1 MNEINTRR
9 KDKRCKIIFRRSGS
23 GFIQKNHKKQ
33 KNKKQKKQKKQ
44 KIIKNKKM
52 KNSINNSLHK
62 LKRANNYNP
71 ETRTC
76 RRTSRCKR

>member
-33 KNKKQKKQKKQ
+33 KNKKTKKTKK
-44 KIIKNKKM
+44 
-52 KNSINNSLHK
+52 S
-62 LKRANNYNP
+62 
-71 ETRTC
+71 
-76 RRTSRCKR
+76 